1 MPSETLTIV
10 DNRTGREYSLP
21 IVDGAIR
28 ATDLA
33 KIIAGDGDGGLL
45 SYDPAYLNTSSC
57 RSAFSPTASI
67 RKATATSMPH
77 GRGSFRTVFSD
88 FSRRPFGRLQ

>member
-1 MPSETLTIV
+1 MEGGAPRGQHLRASRLDPRGKGDWAVPSDTLTIV

-33 KIIAGDGDGGLL
+33 
-45 SYDPAYLNTSSC
+45 
-57 RSAFSPTASI
+57 RSARP
-67 RKATATSMPH
+67 RATAGCS
-77 GRGSFRTVFSD
+77 RTT
-88 FSRRPFGRLQ
+88 RPS